1 MGRHYDFLA
10 AQFPGQALIGLVDA
24 GTAIGMAAQTARN
37 KVKLGE
43 FPTKTVKIG
52 GRRMVSLIDL
62 AEYLDAVTAA
72 AGKKKPGRP
81 RGSTKAA
88 RIEATRAGVAK

>member
-10 AQFPGQALIGLVDA
+10 GQFPGQALISLVDA

-37 KVKLGE
+37 KVRLGE
-43 FPTKTVKIG
+43 FPTKTIKIG

-62 AEYLDAVTAA
+62 AEYLDAATASER
-72 AGKKKPGRP
+72 KTRGRP

-88 RIEATRAGVAK
+88 RIEAAQAGAAK